1 VLRRALISDIHGN
14 TVALDA
20 VLADGDEQGITEWW
34 VLGDLAAIG
43 VEPAET
49 LERLANLRDARFVRG
64 NTDRYTVTGERP
76 FPHPEDLARDES
88 LRELFD
94 AVESSFA
101 WTRDALTPQWHAWLA
116 ALPVQQRTT
125 LADGTRLLGVHA
137 SPESDDGRGIQPS
150 LSDDDLTEL
159 LAGADADVVCG
170 GHTHRPTDR
179 RIGAMRAINL
189 GSVSNPITPDLRAS
203 YVLVADDAHGHSLTH
218 RRVAYD
224 HDEVLARIRSSS
236 HPQAGFLASFQ
247 RGEQVRENELM
258 RLRPPALHRRA
269 NTAPPPGPADLPPG

>member
-1 VLRRALISDIHGN
+1 MRGNRETARVPTRGLISDMHGN
-14 TVALDA
+14 LVALDA
-20 VLADGDEQGITEWW
+20 VLADGDEQGVGEWW
-34 VLGDLAAIG
+34 VLGDLAAVG

-49 LERLANLRDARFVRG
+49 LERLANLPNARFVRG

-76 FPHPEDLARDES
+76 FPHPEDVACDES

-101 WTRDALTPQWHAWLA
+101 WTRDALSPQWHAWLG
-116 ALPVQQRTT
+116 ALPARQRAT

-137 SPESDDGRGIQPS
+137 SPASDDGRGIQPS

-159 LAGADADVVCG
+159 LAGAEAEIVCG

-179 RIGAMRAINL
+179 RIGGTRAINL
-189 GSVSNPITPDLRAS
+189 GSVSNPITPDRRAS
-203 YVLVADDAHGHSLTH
+203 YVVVADDAHGHMLGH

-224 HDEVLARIRSSS
+224 HEEVLARIAKSS
-236 HPQAGFLASFQ
+236 HPQADYLASFQ
-247 RGEQVRENELM
+247 RGEQVRGN
-258 RLRPPALHRRA
+258 
-269 NTAPPPGPADLPPG
+269 

>member
-1 VLRRALISDIHGN
+1 MVGDRRP
-14 TVALDA
+14 
-20 VLADGDEQGITEWW
+20 
-34 VLGDLAAIG
+34 AAIG
-43 VEPAET
+43 PEPAAT
-49 LERLANLRDARFVRG
+49 LERLANLPNARFVRG
-64 NTDRYTVTGERP
+64 NTDRYTVTGDRP
-76 FPHPEDLARDES
+76 FPRPEDVARDES

-101 WTRDALTPQWHAWLA
+101 WTRDMLTPQWHAWLA
-116 ALPVQQRTT
+116 ALPARQRAT

-137 SPESDDGRGIQPS
+137 SPASDDGGGIQPS
-150 LSDDDLTEL
+150 LSDDDLTDL
-159 LAGADADVVCG
+159 LAGADAEVVCG

-203 YVLVADDAHGHSLTH
+203 YVLVADDAHGHSLAH

-224 HDEVLARIRSSS
+224 HEEVLARIGKSS

-247 RGEQVRENELM
+247 RGERV
-258 RLRPPALHRRA
+258 
-269 NTAPPPGPADLPPG
+269 TS